1 MRKEDSTVLMELAD
15 EMAAS
20 AAAFN
25 IQQNYST
32 FIQCREKL
40 KKLLE
45 VFTDK

>member
-1 MRKEDSTVLMELAD
+1 MHKEDTIVLMELAD

-25 IQQNYST
+25 SQQSYST

-40 KKLLE
+40 QKLLE